1 MAEVDRDPEW
11 QEVASDPVMIHRSN
25 ALFSAIVATV
35 AASSERRLSV
45 RAIAQRVGVSAKVT
59 ANCIALHRYLR
70 RHAGD
75 PDRRGMVPMPMPPDF
90 VIPGLDEEVDE
101 TTLGLDKRC

>member
-11 QEVASDPVMIHRSN
+11 QQAGSDPVMIHRSN

-45 RAIAQRVGVSAKVT
+45 RAIAQRVGTSAKVT

-70 RHAGD
+70 THAAD
-75 PDRRGMVPMPMPPDF
+75 PARRGMVPFPVPADF
-90 VIPGLDEEVDE
+90 VIPELDEEVDE

>member
-11 QEVASDPVMIHRSN
+11 QYASSDPVMIPRSN

-45 RAIAQRVGVSAKVT
+45 RTIAQRVGASANVT
-59 ANCIALHRYLR
+59 ASCIALHRLST
-70 RHAGD
+70 HPCG
-75 PDRRGMVPMPMPPDF
+75 
-90 VIPGLDEEVDE
+90 
-101 TTLGLDKRC
+101 

>member
-11 QEVASDPVMIHRSN
+11 QQASPDPVMTPRSN

-45 RAIAQRVGVSAKVT
+45 RTIAQRVGASASVT

-70 RHAGD
+70 SHAHD
-75 PDRRGMVPMPMPPDF
+75 PARRGMVPFPVPEDF
-90 VIPGLDEEVDE
+90 VIPDPDEIVDE
-101 TTLGLDKRC
+101 AALGLDARG